1 MIFSNNRLGKFIR
14 NGRLDLN
21 LTQEQL
27 AEKLNCN
34 LSYLGTVE
42 RGKNIPSLKLFC
54 RIILILNLSA
64 DAFIRPKQNTENS
77 TYLQL
82 IRLLPQCTPKELKI
96 LLENART
103 LLENREEKP
112 RNPLSTMI
120 LEPLCIFDY
129 IFTRKGILVRYRD
142 HFLKIWVV

>member
-14 NGRLDLN
+14 NGRQDLK

-34 LSYLGTVE
+34 LSYLGNIE

-54 RIILILNLSA
+54 RIIQILSLSA
-64 DAFIRPKQNTENS
+64 DEFIHQNLHAEDS

-82 IRLLPQCTPKELKI
+82 VRLLPQCTPKELKI
-96 LLENART
+96 LWKMPE
-103 LLENREEKP
+103 
-112 RNPLSTMI
+112 
-120 LEPLCIFDY
+120 
-129 IFTRKGILVRYRD
+129 
-142 HFLKIWVV
+142 H

>member
-34 LSYLGTVE
+34 LSYLGNVK

-112 RNPLSTMI
+112 RNPL
-120 LEPLCIFDY
+120 
-129 IFTRKGILVRYRD
+129 
-142 HFLKIWVV
+142 

>member
-14 NGRLDLN
+14 NGRLDLK

-34 LSYLGTVE
+34 LSYLGNVE
-42 RGKNIPSLKLFC
+42 RGKHIPSLKLFC
-54 RIILILNLSA
+54 KIILILNLSA
-64 DAFIRPKQNTENS
+64 DAFIRPNQNAENS
-77 TYLQL
+77 SYLQL
-82 IRLLPQCTPKELKI
+82 LRLLPQCTPRELNI

-112 RNPLSTMI
+112 KNSL
-120 LEPLCIFDY
+120 
-129 IFTRKGILVRYRD
+129 
-142 HFLKIWVV
+142 

>member
-1 MIFSNNRLGKFIR
+1 MIFSNNRLGNFIR
-14 NGRLDLN
+14 NERLDMK

-34 LSYLGTVE
+34 LSYSGNVG

-54 RIILILNLSA
+54 RIMQILNLSA
-64 DAFIRPKQNTENS
+64 NEFIHPNRHAENS

-82 IRLLPQCTPKELKI
+82 IRLLPQCTPKELNI

-103 LLENREEKP
+103 LMESREEKP
-112 RNPLSTMI
+112 TNPL
-120 LEPLCIFDY
+120 
-129 IFTRKGILVRYRD
+129 
-142 HFLKIWVV
+142 

>member
-14 NGRLDLN
+14 NGRQDLK

-34 LSYLGTVE
+34 LSYLGNIE

-54 RIILILNLSA
+54 RIIQILSLSA
-64 DAFIRPKQNTENS
+64 DEFIHQNLHAEDS

-82 IRLLPQCTPKELKI
+82 VRLLPQYTPKELKI

-103 LLENREEKP
+103 LLENREE
-112 RNPLSTMI
+112 NPKNSL
-120 LEPLCIFDY
+120 
-129 IFTRKGILVRYRD
+129 
-142 HFLKIWVV
+142 

>member
-14 NGRLDLN
+14 NGRLDLK

-34 LSYLGTVE
+34 LSYLGNIE

-54 RIILILNLSA
+54 RIIQILSLSA
-64 DAFIRPKQNTENS
+64 DEFIHQNQHTENN

-82 IRLLPQCTPKELKI
+82 IRLLPQCTPKELHI

-112 RNPLSTMI
+112 MNPL
-120 LEPLCIFDY
+120 
-129 IFTRKGILVRYRD
+129 
-142 HFLKIWVV
+142 

>member
-34 LSYLGTVE
+34 LSYIGNVE

-54 RIILILNLSA
+54 RIILVLNLSA
-64 DAFIRPKQNTENS
+64 DAFIRPKQNAENS
-77 TYLQL
+77 SYLQL
-82 IRLLPQCTPKELKI
+82 IRLLPLCTPKELNI

-103 LLENREEKP
+103 LLDNRDEKP
-112 RNPLSTMI
+112 MNPL
-120 LEPLCIFDY
+120 
-129 IFTRKGILVRYRD
+129 
-142 HFLKIWVV
+142 